1 MLQSFERKQLKE
13 NIRLGS
19 GHDRDALFFASNGI
33 EVDALDYSATAI
45 KILDKMAKE
54 KRLPIKAKVFDVNNQ
69 LPFPDATL
77 MQYTH
82 ICFLT

>member
-1 MLQSFERKQLKE
+1 
-13 NIRLGS
+13 
-19 GHDRDALFFASNGI
+19 
-33 EVDALDYSATAI
+33 
-45 KILDKMAKE
+45 MAKE